1 MTMLLASVKEISE
14 VKKILDTN
22 FDIIDF
28 KNPSDGI
35 LGAWNLEAIHRA
47 IKLISGKKITSATV
61 GNVPMEAHKIYKT
74 LETFSAT
81 GVDYIKIGFMP
92 SVNLEN
98 ILKALPDLKRL
109 NAKVI
114 AVFFADYGLNISLIN
129 DLLCSQFSGI
139 MLDTAKKDSGSL
151 IDFLDIKTL
160 KNFVRIAEKRGVLSG
175 LAGSLKIENI
185 STLLDLY
192 PDVMGFRGVLCGNE
206 GREGDICAESLSGF
220 HKIFCDLNK
229 SKPKSTTAIADAQL
243 ATS

>member
-1 MTMLLASVKEISE
+1 MIREWPGSTSFISEISQPKA
-14 VKKILDTN
+14 VFIDPLILNT
-22 FDIIDF
+22 
-28 KNPSDGI
+28 
-35 LGAWNLEAIHRA
+35 LGQNQ
-47 IKLISGKKITSATV
+47 LISGFAEVVKYGI
-61 GNVPMEAHKIYKT
+61 
-74 LETFSAT
+74 
-81 GVDYIKIGFMP
+81 IKDKNLFIDVKNNFR
-92 SVNLEN
+92 SLINLEN
-98 ILKALPDLKRL
+98 MLKDLPDLKRL

-185 STLLDLY
+185 STLLDLD